1 MFLKVTRYLVKNKST
16 LRNLRN
22 LITALLI
29 AVTFLQFGVVSSMPV
44 LKRMLLTSGRLFPDF
59 QKAEVSQI

>member
-44 LKRMLLTSGRLFPDF
+44 LKGMLLTSGRLFPDF